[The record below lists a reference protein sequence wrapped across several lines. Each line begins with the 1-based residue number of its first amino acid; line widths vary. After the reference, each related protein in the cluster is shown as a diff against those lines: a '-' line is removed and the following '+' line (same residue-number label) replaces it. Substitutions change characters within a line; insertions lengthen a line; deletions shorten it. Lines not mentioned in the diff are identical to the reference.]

1 MGIKERRQ
9 KEKHRR
15 IKEIQDAAKLV
26 FFKRGYFNSTVEEI
40 AELAEISKGTIYLYF
55 KNKDELYV
63 SLMIPLIEE
72 YGRLLEEFENS
83 FSNRTSNNSA
93 DIIAGFFEL
102 LIKLQKFDPEGL
114 KVFQIFH
121 LMNLFSE
128 LSKEVRER
136 LRTLGKNNVTITRRI
151 ISKSIELGWLPEVD
165 PFQLNDF
172 LLALFIGIVQ
182 IEEHK
187 LKFSK
192 KDHLYDMMMFASS
205 LVSRCL
211 TYTKK

>member
-136 LRTLGKNNVTITRRI
+136 LRKLGK
-151 ISKSIELGWLPEVD
+151 SI
-165 PFQLNDF
+165 
-172 LLALFIGIVQ
+172 
-182 IEEHK
+182 
-187 LKFSK
+187 
-192 KDHLYDMMMFASS
+192 
-205 LVSRCL
+205 
-211 TYTKK
+211 